1 MARTPGRAL
10 EHRAGL
16 GVSSCQNSALW
27 HSPLLFSRLRS
38 EEEEKNFLLY
48 TITAPWGR
56 PGLMPLSKQEW
67 FTHPSLILKLEE
79 NQRGAKASI
88 S

>member
-1 MARTPGRAL
+1 MARTPGRVL

-16 GVSSCQNSALW
+16 GGEQLPEL
-27 HSPLLFSRLRS
+27 SPVAQLFSRLRS
-38 EEEEKNFLLY
+38 EEEEKIFLLY

-56 PGLMPLSKQEW
+56 PGLVPLSKQEW
-67 FTHPSLILKLEE
+67 LTHPSLILKLEG